1 MSTGLQRIARAV
13 WPLAAGLLLGL
24 AIGGVWTLLQ
34 PDRYAAR
41 AHVTLSGG
49 PASRLSPAV
58 ETLANGSVVEQN
70 VKQTLRLS
78 DPPDL
83 SASVD
88 KNIVEVR
95 AEAGSAE
102 RARQVG
108 AEAAQ
113 VLTQLVA
120 ARFGSQGL
128 QATLL
133 DPAHVVEQ
141 TSPTPERNLLICGLL
156 GLVAGAGLVYARRPR
171 DGPAAPIGGGVM
183 VDPNLE
189 HRLKKRVD
197 EVTKRERAMARRAG
211 ELAKREAELEQRRG
225 QLDQLESRLT
235 ERDAELGATKEQL
248 TERAGSIAA
257 GERELAARAA
267 APPPPSEPEPAAT
280 PAAVAPSPAVTRV
293 GSWNVNDLQ
302 RTVDS
307 QSGATAE
314 QAEEWRSYLYLL
326 RAHAAVDG
334 SLPPQFDGLVEDVF
348 GKLTR

>member
-1 MSTGLQRIARAV
+1 MRAAVDRITRAV
-13 WPLAAGLLLGL
+13 WPVAVGLALGL
-24 AIGGVWTLLQ
+24 AIGGAWTLLQ
-34 PDRYAAR
+34 SDRYLAK
-41 AHVTLSGG
+41 AHVTLTGG
-49 PASRLSPAV
+49 PANRLAPAV

-83 SASVD
+83 SARVD

-171 DGPAAPIGGGVM
+171 DGAAAPIGGGVM

-197 EVTKRERAMARRAG
+197 EVTKRERAMARRAHP
-211 ELAKREAELEQRRG
+211 LARG
-225 QLDQLESRLT
+225 GQSF
-235 ERDAELGATKEQL
+235 
-248 TERAGSIAA
+248 RAGRRRRPRLGILYGRNRNDRLSRGCVRGGFCGQHLYWRCGRKPCASQ
-257 GERELAARAA
+257 
-267 APPPPSEPEPAAT
+267 APTE
-280 PAAVAPSPAVTRV
+280 
-293 GSWNVNDLQ
+293 
-302 RTVDS
+302 
-307 QSGATAE
+307 
-314 QAEEWRSYLYLL
+314 
-326 RAHAAVDG
+326 
-334 SLPPQFDGLVEDVF
+334 
-348 GKLTR
+348 